1 MEALARGSHAI
12 LRDKANDLG
21 HEGGNVKLR
30 VEQARNR
37 DAAAYSFMR
46 HLHQVSVSEIVEVL
60 EQCWKHLVKDIRS
73 EHVALLCFYL
83 LNVFAFMLVEWWRL
97 SIVWA
102 MRPWFVFLV
111 WYTWDAVCCWK
122 AVMRRRLRRSE
133 PGSPSN
139 KHRPEQGLRA
149 RSSLGLP
156 QEEEIENLSDLLA
169 ANKDGEHAK
178 DPDSPRKLQKRR
190 AAASGV
196 LPQVN
201 GDGSLEEDIAP
212 FLDMDHVHLTFW
224 FFLWGRIFIGLGAW
238 ASMIF
243 GGKDTPGILRYG
255 LRRVFNDLGV
265 WPHHV
270 KNARSLAAELLLET
284 TLSIYVREV
293 ETTGSL
299 TVARFAIPD
308 VPHYTQ
314 QGKCLQHAELLAEV
328 DLTDRSDQVLMR
340 ATYGGAA
347 IRADEAL
354 LMLRFFQSEVG
365 TRLPP
370 PQHSTSRDV
379 SLFALGHAFSNWA
392 ANPESPDPTIRK
404 YSIGTILY
412 NYYGVNAFANWCDL
426 GSWLGFCN
434 VDAECFRTL
443 ISSCLVHGIPPHAD
457 IKKLK
462 DVTEKQDH
470 SRLVNF
476 LLPVRSRFLYLFR
489 KHQADFPGIDGE
501 ALFLATVVHPLD
513 HYNLITMQK
522 ALDQGTLKEGY
533 AEDLF
538 VVRITSEKL
547 FLTYLVN
554 DFSFSG
560 SSHPLFKDTYDF
572 AKQRDQR
579 FADEMECCVLR

>member
-1 MEALARGSHAI
+1 
-12 LRDKANDLG
+12 
-21 HEGGNVKLR
+21 
-30 VEQARNR
+30 
-37 DAAAYSFMR
+37 
-46 HLHQVSVSEIVEVL
+46 
-60 EQCWKHLVKDIRS
+60 
-73 EHVALLCFYL
+73 
-83 LNVFAFMLVEWWRL
+83 MLVEWWRL

-284 TLSIYVREV
+284 TLIHSFHLRARGGNHRQPDRCSLCHSGRPTLHSARQE
-293 ETTGSL
+293 GSEKSSFGRKA
-299 TVARFAIPD
+299 V
-308 VPHYTQ
+308 
-314 QGKCLQHAELLAEV
+314 LQ
-328 DLTDRSDQVLMR
+328 
-340 ATYGGAA
+340 
-347 IRADEAL
+347 
-354 LMLRFFQSEVG
+354 
-365 TRLPP
+365 RL
-370 PQHSTSRDV
+370 V
-379 SLFALGHAFSNWA
+379 S
-392 ANPESPDPTIRK
+392 
-404 YSIGTILY
+404 GTIP
-412 NYYGVNAFANWCDL
+412 NH
-426 GSWLGFCN
+426 S
-434 VDAECFRTL
+434 
-443 ISSCLVHGIPPHAD
+443 IP
-457 IKKLK
+457 
-462 DVTEKQDH
+462 
-470 SRLVNF
+470 
-476 LLPVRSRFLYLFR
+476 
-489 KHQADFPGIDGE
+489 
-501 ALFLATVVHPLD
+501 
-513 HYNLITMQK
+513 
-522 ALDQGTLKEGY
+522 
-533 AEDLF
+533 
-538 VVRITSEKL
+538 
-547 FLTYLVN
+547 
-554 DFSFSG
+554 SG
-560 SSHPLFKDTYDF
+560 
-572 AKQRDQR
+572 A
-579 FADEMECCVLR
+579 

>member
-1 MEALARGSHAI
+1 
-12 LRDKANDLG
+12 
-21 HEGGNVKLR
+21 
-30 VEQARNR
+30 
-37 DAAAYSFMR
+37 
-46 HLHQVSVSEIVEVL
+46 
-60 EQCWKHLVKDIRS
+60 
-73 EHVALLCFYL
+73 
-83 LNVFAFMLVEWWRL
+83 MLVEWWRL

-293 ETTGSL
+293 ETTGNL

-314 QGKCLQHAELLAEV
+314 QGKKAQKKVRLAV
-328 DLTDRSDQVLMR
+328 KQ
-340 ATYGGAA
+340 
-347 IRADEAL
+347 
-354 LMLRFFQSEVG
+354 
-365 TRLPP
+365 
-370 PQHSTSRDV
+370 
-379 SLFALGHAFSNWA
+379 
-392 ANPESPDPTIRK
+392 
-404 YSIGTILY
+404 
-412 NYYGVNAFANWCDL
+412 
-426 GSWLGFCN
+426 
-434 VDAECFRTL
+434 CF
-443 ISSCLVHGIPPHAD
+443 
-457 IKKLK
+457 
-462 DVTEKQDH
+462 
-470 SRLVNF
+470 
-476 LLPVRSRFLYLFR
+476 
-489 KHQADFPGIDGE
+489 
-501 ALFLATVVHPLD
+501 
-513 HYNLITMQK
+513 
-522 ALDQGTLKEGY
+522 
-533 AEDLF
+533 
-538 VVRITSEKL
+538 
-547 FLTYLVN
+547 N
-554 DFSFSG
+554 D
-560 SSHPLFKDTYDF
+560 
-572 AKQRDQR
+572 
-579 FADEMECCVLR
+579 